1 MADGSINIDLLL
13 NDQTD
18 KTWTEFKQKA
28 EQTGKDGYQKFKD
41 AFKGDPL
48 VAKLEAQANKAG
60 INNFREM
67 LNKLPKEKQTELLA
81 KAEKGEVVNF
91 EKLLREIPSK
101 ITSTVEL
108 NDNASTGLRALKSQA
123 HDVGDKFHRLK
134 DIMIGTFAAQALIG
148 GIHAITHG
156 IKEMTEAGMEYNKEQ
171 DTMKTVW
178 HALTE
183 EAPKDGEQL
192 LSYINNLS
200 QHSIYAAENIN
211 EMAQS
216 FYHVHS
222 NVDETKRWTD
232 AFVALGSTL
241 HMTGPQISESGE
253 MFAKIVAGGKASAE
267 DMAVMIN
274 RFPMFG
280 EAMQHA
286 TGKTMKEL
294 YAMSAAGKL
303 SADQFTQ
310 ALDYLG
316 EKYKGGTA
324 EAMTSMQGMSMYL
337 HSRLQVLSGE
347 VMKSSFD
354 MSKSATTAL
363 QHITSDDSMKKFAD
377 SIGKAFGSLLN
388 IVGGFIQFVD
398 KNKNTIIGV
407 FSGIQEFIVQTFGI
421 IGHILSS
428 FATTFK
434 IAVLGTVSDGKVG
447 KKIGELKNS
456 FEELAEA
463 IKPIADAIGVLA
475 GTIISGAFSTIYKVV
490 QGVADGF
497 TSVGK
502 SSDNLKKKLDFSG
515 ISDTIMNLDIS
526 VANFLKSVIEISKP
540 LGQIIGAISSGVFET
555 FGDVINLIVD
565 GFKSMVGDVQ
575 NASNNINPL
584 AKALQEVAK
593 HKNAL
598 KAVGLA
604 ISSIVVASITAKGVV
619 GVLKMISLGMAIV
632 QKRAILLT
640 LATAR
645 LENTWKTLNTIM
657 KANAFILIITT
668 IIAVGV
674 ALYELYKHNEKFR
687 NFVNKLVKGAA
698 DFFKGIGKWFG
709 EAWKKVSGFFKK
721 VINFVKSDWKE
732 ILLFIVNPFAGAFAL
747 LYKHNSKFRKSVN
760 DLVKKVIGYFKGI
773 GKSIGSGANA
783 IGKWFDGLVKGFVKG
798 WNSFIK
804 GVFKLAKGFG
814 KLLLYALAVPVGLA
828 MIIFGPLVKPIKNI
842 FGSIIKW
849 IKSAWNG
856 VVKFLTNIWKPVQK
870 AWNAYVNIFV
880 KISKAFVKGIMN
892 VITSALKSI
901 YKVWTTIWNAIKKAF
916 TIIWQ
921 AISKLIEA
929 ELNFYKKIFT
939 VTLDFIVKT
948 WNNGW
953 KAIGKLFESIWNGLK
968 SFFTPIIKW
977 FADVIDDTLNAI
989 KKWWTKTWDSI
1000 SDFFTDIWNNL
1011 KKTGSKGV
1019 NSLKDTFDD
1028 VLAKIGKVF
1037 SDTWDAI
1044 ASGFGKMWDGMKKLA
1059 GEGINAV
1066 ISIPN
1071 TGIDGINGLIHDFGG
1086 PKEALGHIPKVKFA
1100 SGTGVFNNAR
1110 RAITSPTMAILN
1122 DGTDSPAT
1130 ENKEALIHPNGAME
1144 VVQGTNT
1151 ERLLMPGTE
1160 VLNASE
1166 LAMVMG
1172 HEHFATGTGWLGS
1185 IWDGMKGAGSWVG
1198 KTAGN
1203 AWNGMKDGVDKFTK
1217 MLGFITDAVA
1227 HPVETMKKTFNPE
1240 AKGMGNMFNG
1250 LGGGL
1255 FGKVKNQAKD
1265 WWSSLWSMANDSS
1278 NDGASAGNKGDDYP
1292 WKSVGKD
1299 SGADPWGYFYR
1310 ECVSFVASRLKN
1322 MGVAPGLFSGLGN
1335 GADWV
1340 NAPVGHS
1347 NNPKPGSVAVY
1358 GPGSEFGNHVAM
1370 VTGVQGDSFSGEEYN
1385 WNGDGNYHTYQGRSK
1400 KGATIFLDFGVGSP
1414 SGENKTADDKDGPL
1428 QGLIKG
1434 QVGGMFDW
1442 IKKFISPL
1450 TGGDSAGGGD
1460 VQSWSRDVK
1469 KALGVLG
1476 LSTSGS
1482 MVQKI
1487 LKQIQTESGGNAK
1500 AIGGNDGLADG
1511 NATGLMQVKPGTF
1524 NAYKQPGHDNIMNG
1538 YDNILAGLAYAKDR
1552 YGSDLSFLGQG
1563 HGYENGGWA
1572 NKPSIFGEINGQP
1585 EIAINPAR
1593 STADQH
1599 ISEAII
1605 ARANKA
1611 PNSLSAKLAQVVKGA
1626 KSGMQSIVVQQP
1638 AIAGH
1643 GSQFNSNG
1651 GIDLSG
1657 DVHMVI
1663 TMDSG
1668 EVARATYPKIQVL
1681 QNQEI
1686 QMKGQRTGNTYAY

>member
-18 KTWTEFKQKA
+18 KTWTDFKQKA

-81 KAEKGEVVNF
+81 KAEKGEVINF

-108 NDNASTGLRALKSQA
+108 NDNASTGLRALKNQA

-192 LSYINNLS
+192 LNYINTLS
-200 QHSIYAAENIN
+200 QHSIYAAEDIN
-211 EMAQS
+211 KMAQS

-222 NVDETKRWTD
+222 NVDETKKWTD

-253 MFAKIVAGGKASAE
+253 MFAKIVAGGKAGAE
-267 DMAVMIN
+267 DMSVMIN

-280 EAMQHA
+280 EALQKA

-303 SADQFTQ
+303 SAEQFTQ

-337 HSRLQVLSGE
+337 HSRLQVLSGD

-377 SIGKAFGSLLN
+377 GIGKAFGSLLN

-407 FSGIQEFIVQTFGI
+407 FSGIQEFIVQAFGI

-515 ISDTIMNLDIS
+515 ITDTIMNLDIS

-598 KAVGLA
+598 KAIGL
-604 ISSIVVASITAKGVV
+604 IIGSIAVAMIAVKSVV
-619 GVLKMISLGMAIV
+619 GVFKMISSGITTVRIAVMLLGD
-632 QKRAILLT
+632 
-640 LATAR
+640 
-645 LENTWKTLNTIM
+645 TWKILNTIM
-657 KANAFILIITT
+657 KANVFILIITAV
-668 IIAVGV
+668 IAVGV

-687 NFVNKLVKGAA
+687 NFVNGLVKGAA

-709 EAWKKVSGFFKK
+709 AVGKT
-721 VINFVKSDWKE
+721 I
-732 ILLFIVNPFAGAFAL
+732 
-747 LYKHNSKFRKSVN
+747 SKFFGGLGKSTN
-760 DLVKKVIGYFKGI
+760 KGKKHVSDFFGAIGKWFSGI
-773 GKSIGSGANA
+773 GKAIGSGANA

-798 WNSFIK
+798 WNSFVK
-804 GVFKLAKGFG
+804 GVVKLAKGFG
-814 KLLLYALAVPVGLA
+814 LLLIYALAIPVGLA

-849 IKSAWNG
+849 IKNAWNG
-856 VVKFLTNIWKPVQK
+856 VVKFLIDIWKPVQK
-870 AWNAYVNIFV
+870 AWNAYVNILV
-880 KISKAFVKGIMN
+880 KISRAFTKAIMK

-916 TIIWQ
+916 TIIWR
-921 AISKLIEA
+921 AISKVIEA
-929 ELNFYKKIFT
+929 ELNFYKNIFT
-939 VTLDFIVKT
+939 VILDFIVKT
-948 WNNGW
+948 WNNSW
-953 KAIGKLFESIWNGLK
+953 KAIGKFFESVWNGIK

-977 FADVIDDTLNAI
+977 FSDVIDDSLSFI
-989 KKWWTKTWDSI
+989 KKIWKKVWTSV
-1000 SDFFTDIWNNL
+1000 SDF
-1011 KKTGSKGV
+1011 
-1019 NSLKDTFDD
+1019 
-1028 VLAKIGKVF
+1028 F
-1037 SDTWDAI
+1037 SDTWDNMKKNGSKAI
-1044 ASGFGKMWDGMKKLA
+1044 NSLKDIFDSILEKIGKAFGDAWDGIKNGFGQMWDGMKKLA
-1059 GEGINAV
+1059 GDGINAV
-1066 ISIPN
+1066 IKIPN
-1071 TGIDGINGLIHDFGG
+1071 DGIEGINHLIHDFGG
-1086 PKEALGHIPKVKFA
+1086 PDNALKKIKPVKFA
-1100 SGTGVFNNAR
+1100 SGTGVFSNAR

-1130 ENKEALIHPNGAME
+1130 GNKEALIHPNGAME

-1227 HPVETMKKTFNPE
+1227 NPVETMKKTFNPE

-1250 LGGGL
+1250 LGSGL

-1370 VTGVQGDSFSGEEYN
+1370 VTGVQGGSFSGEEYN

-1400 KGATIFLDFGVGSP
+1400 KGATTFLDFGVGSP
-1414 SGENKTADDKDGPL
+1414 SSENKTSDDKGGPL

-1460 VQSWSRDVK
+1460 VQSWSGDVK

-1572 NKPSIFGEINGQP
+1572 NKPSVFAEIKGEP

-1626 KSGMQSIVVQQP
+1626 KSGMQSIVAQQP
-1638 AIAGH
+1638 AIVGH
-1643 GSQFNSNG
+1643 GGQFSGNS

>member
-18 KTWTEFKQKA
+18 KTWTDFKQKA

-81 KAEKGEVVNF
+81 KAEKGEVINF

-108 NDNASTGLRALKSQA
+108 NDNASTGLRALKNQA

-148 GIHAITHG
+148 GVNAITNG
-156 IKEMTEAGMEYNKEQ
+156 LKEMTKAGMEYNKEQ

-178 HALTE
+178 TALTT

-200 QHSIYAAENIN
+200 QHSIYAAEDIN
-211 EMAQS
+211 KMAQS

-222 NVDETKRWTD
+222 NVDETKKWTD

-267 DMAVMIN
+267 DMSVMIN

-280 EAMQHA
+280 EALQKA
-286 TGKTMKEL
+286 TGKSMKEL

-303 SADQFTQ
+303 SATEFTE

-337 HSRLQVLSGE
+337 HSRLQVLSGD
-347 VMKSSFD
+347 VMKSSFN
-354 MSKSATTAL
+354 MSKSATEAL
-363 QHITSDDSMKKFAD
+363 QKITSDDSMKKFAESISGAISVALVGISKLLTYISNHSKD
-377 SIGKAFGSLLN
+377 IVGIIGNVKEFVSLLIGGAWEMFKDTLTGIGKAFG
-388 IVGGFIQFVD
+388 IVSGNSKSAQD
-398 KNKNTIIGV
+398 PLKTINSILG
-407 FSGIQEFIVQTFGI
+407 EIVK
-421 IGHILSS
+421 H
-428 FATTFK
+428 K
-434 IAVLGTVSDGKVG
+434 
-447 KKIGELKNS
+447 
-456 FEELAEA
+456 
-463 IKPIADAIGVLA
+463 
-475 GTIISGAFSTIYKVV
+475 STI
-490 QGVADGF
+490 
-497 TSVGK
+497 
-502 SSDNLKKKLDFSG
+502 
-515 ISDTIMNLDIS
+515 
-526 VANFLKSVIEISKP
+526 
-540 LGQIIGAISSGVFET
+540 
-555 FGDVINLIVD
+555 
-565 GFKSMVGDVQ
+565 
-575 NASNNINPL
+575 
-584 AKALQEVAK
+584 KALGA
-593 HKNAL
+593 
-598 KAVGLA
+598 
-604 ISSIVVASITAKGVV
+604 
-619 GVLKMISLGMAIV
+619 
-632 QKRAILLT
+632 AILAAFAVKKTSDFVNGITTVVKTLK
-640 LATAR
+640 LATAAQW
-645 LENTWKTLNTIM
+645 LLNTAM
-657 KANAFILIITT
+657 KANPIGIIIT
-668 IIAVGV
+668 ILVALGV
-674 ALYELYKHNEKFR
+674 AFYELYKHNSKFKG
-687 NFVNKLVKGAA
+687 FIDGLVKGAA

-709 EAWKKVSGFFKK
+709 EAG
-721 VINFVKSDWKE
+721 
-732 ILLFIVNPFAGAFAL
+732 
-747 LYKHNSKFRKSVN
+747 
-760 DLVKKVIGYFKGI
+760 KVIGKFFGGLGKWFGNI

-798 WNSFIK
+798 WNKF
-804 GVFKLAKGFG
+804 VNTAVKLAKGFG
-814 KLLLYALAVPVGLA
+814 KLLLYALAIPVGIA
-828 MIIFGPLVKPIKNI
+828 IIITKPLVEPLKKI
-842 FGSIIKW
+842 FNSLIKW
-849 IKSAWNG
+849 IKKAWNET
-856 VVKFLTNIWKPVQK
+856 VKFLSKIWEPVAKTWDKTWKLIQK
-870 AWNAYVNIFV
+870 AFEFV
-880 KISKAFVKGIMN
+880 WKFLSKFLENEING
-892 VITSALKSI
+892 
-901 YKVWTTIWNAIKKAF
+901 WKK
-916 TIIWQ
+916 
-921 AISKLIEA
+921 L
-929 ELNFYKKIFT
+929 FT
-939 VTLDFIVKT
+939 VTLNFITKI
-948 WNNGW
+948 WNAAWNAVS
-953 KAIGKLFESIWNGLK
+953 KVFESIWNGLK

-977 FADVIDDTLNAI
+977 FSDVIDDGLSFISKIWNKVWLNI
-989 KKWWTKTWDSI
+989 TGFFKNTWMKLQKIGNDSI
-1000 SDFFTDIWNNL
+1000 TA
-1011 KKTGSKGV
+1011 
-1019 NSLKDTFDD
+1019 LKDTFDD
-1028 VLAKIGKVF
+1028 ILSKIGKVF
-1037 SDTWDAI
+1037 SDTWDGI

-1059 GEGINAV
+1059 GDGINAV
-1066 ISIPN
+1066 IKIPN
-1071 TGIDGINGLIHDFGG
+1071 AGIDGINGLIHDFGG

-1130 ENKEALIHPNGAME
+1130 GNKEALIHPNGAME

-1166 LAMVMG
+1166 LAMIMG

-1185 IWDGMKGAGSWVG
+1185 IWNGIKGAGSWVG

-1250 LGGGL
+1250 LGSGL

-1370 VTGVQGDSFSGEEYN
+1370 VTGVQGGSFSGEEYN

-1400 KGATIFLDFGVGSP
+1400 KGATTFLDFGVGSP
-1414 SGENKTADDKDGPL
+1414 SGENKTADDKGGPL

-1450 TGGDSAGGGD
+1450 TGGETAGGGD
-1460 VQSWSRDVK
+1460 VQSWSGDVK

-1572 NKPSIFGEINGQP
+1572 NQPSVFAEIKGEP

-1626 KSGMQSIVVQQP
+1626 KSGMQSIVAQQP

-1643 GSQFNSNG
+1643 GGQFNGNG

-1668 EVARATYPKIQVL
+1668 EVARATYPKIQVM